1 MRTWGPW
8 LLAVAAAAGAALW
21 WWRARRASR
30 PAVARRWGAR
40 WRARRASRPA
50 PRDIWWADVPYA
62 DGAGSKVRPCLVL
75 RRGWRGV
82 TVLKITSQDKSRRRD
97 HLPIPTRAWDRHARR
112 DSWVNLGEPIVVPA
126 RAFERKVGTCEPGL
140 WGRIED
146 TVGPRTGR
154 TAARR

>member
-1 MRTWGPW
+1 MRQWAPW
-8 LLAVAAAAGAALW
+8 LLVLAAAAGAVAW
-21 WWRARRASR
+21 WWRARRT
-30 PAVARRWGAR
+30 P
-40 WRARRASRPA
+40 RPA
-50 PRDIWWADVPYA
+50 PREIWWADVPYA
-62 DGAGSKVRPCLVL
+62 DGSGSKVRPCLVL

-112 DSWVNLGEPIVVPA
+112 DSWVNLGEPIVVPP
-126 RAFERKVGTCEPGL
+126 RAFERRVGTCEAGL

-146 TVGPRTGR
+146 TVNPRAGG